1 MAEVRD
7 LRDRVETIMNSRKT
21 NVEELAVK
29 GKDEAEAA
37 LVEEINRRRKEL
49 KGKYAKMKGL
59 KEEINALNGGKI

>member
-1 MAEVRD
+1 
-7 LRDRVETIMNSRKT
+7 MNSRKT